1 MPKLPCFVSKPQ
13 CKRILKNPLY
23 NCPPLTAC
31 RSKSFTRV
39 CHPFPLLRSAS
50 KTSASRRMLNT
61 FFCGFHNVRFTKWQ
75 GRIFESCSDV
85 RTGQSLVSILSS
97 EIEFASHLAINS
109 SKSFIINFPFL
120 RSRPARSN
128 NSYVAE
134 FIRINHIQNHTFVCC
149 ADYDIPVLTDF

>member
-1 MPKLPCFVSKPQ
+1 MCRRVFMPARTDKE
-13 CKRILKNPLY
+13 KNVLY

-50 KTSASRRMLNT
+50 KTSASRRMLKT
-61 FFCGFHNVRFTKWQ
+61 SFCGFHNLRFTKWQ
-75 GRIFESCSDV
+75 GRIFESCSAV
-85 RTGQSLVSILSS
+85 RTGQSVVSILSS
-97 EIEFASHLAINS
+97 GIELASHLAINS

-120 RSRPARSN
+120 RSCSACSN

-134 FIRINHIQNHTFVCC
+134 SIRINYIQNHTFVCC
-149 ADYDIPVLTDF
+149 ADYDIPVLAVF

>member
-1 MPKLPCFVSKPQ
+1 MPPHFHACDGEG
-13 CKRILKNPLY
+13 KNPLY

-61 FFCGFHNVRFTKWQ
+61 FFCGFHNLRFTKWQ
-75 GRIFESCSDV
+75 GCIFESCSAV

-97 EIEFASHLAINS
+97 GIELASHLAINF
-109 SKSFIINFPFL
+109 SKSSIINFPFL
-120 RSRPARSN
+120 RSCSACSN

-134 FIRINHIQNHTFVCC
+134 SIRANYIQNHIFVCYT
-149 ADYDIPVLTDF
+149 DYDIPVLTEF